1 MNNVLKSILGGMC
14 IGLGC
19 FAYLITLQKTNNPVI
34 ASATFYVGLS
44 LILFNKYKLFTGEIY
59 TKANLSLKEYIKT
72 LTFTWTGNLIGSI
85 IIVILLN
92 QITTVDVTTLI
103 NHKLSLN
110 PVQIIISGLF
120 CNLLVCSSVKNYI
133 KTKNHII
140 SWFWI
145 TTFVVLG
152 LEHSIANMTY
162 ITIGFFN
169 GIPMSIL
176 SIISLLLFSALGN
189 IAGGR
194 IIYKS
199 ND

>member
-1 MNNVLKSILGGMC
+1 LNNILKSILGGVC

-34 ASATFYVGLS
+34 ASSMFYLGLS
-44 LILFNKYKLFTGEIY
+44 LILFNKYKLFTGEVY
-59 TKANLSLKEYIKT
+59 TKANLSLKKYIKT
-72 LTFTWTGNLIGSI
+72 LTFTWIGNLVGSV

-92 QITTVDVTTLI
+92 QIITVDVTQLI

-110 PVQIIISGLF
+110 PIQIIISGLF

-133 KTKNHII
+133 ETKNHII
-140 SWFWI
+140 GWFWI
-145 TTFVVLG
+145 TAFVILG

-162 ITIGFFN
+162 LTLGFFN
-169 GIPMSIL
+169 RIPMNIL
-176 SIISLLLFSALGN
+176 SIISLLLFSTLGN
-189 IAGGR
+189 IVGGR